1 MILLKSTYLGHWE
14 EHRMKIYSVMNID
27 IIDSRKIINRE
38 VFQKA
43 LKVYLKELSDEYT
56 SILVAP
62 ITITLGDEWQ
72 VVLREVKESY
82 NVYMAIKEYLNA
94 QGLGCYCGI
103 GIGTISTDEAM
114 DTREMDGQAFIL
126 AREGLNIAKRNKKA
140 YNRAIPTKDCK
151 VYLKGPHALKH
162 KKSQGELEKEGKVED
177 PIIDFEAMINNV
189 IQNNELHL
197 KKLTKVQKQVIEAY
211 KKLGSYSAVQDKEKI
226 SKSNVS
232 NRLRASNYWLMM
244 RLRSQVAVALV

>member
-1 MILLKSTYLGHWE
+1 
-14 EHRMKIYSVMNID
+14 MNID

-38 VFQKA
+38 AFQKA

-94 QGLGCYCGI
+94 QGVGCYCGI
-103 GIGTISTDEAM
+103 GIGSISTDEAR

-140 YNRAIPTKDCK
+140 YNKVIPTKDCK
-151 VYLKGPHALKH
+151 VYLRGPHATKYRTPQNESEEQLI
-162 KKSQGELEKEGKVED
+162 GE
-177 PIIDFEAMINNV
+177 IIDFEEMINNV
-189 IQNNELHL
+189 IQNNELQL

-211 KKLGSYSAVQDKEKI
+211 KRLGSYSAVENKEKI

-232 NRLRASNYWLMM
+232 NRLRASNYWLMKANQEM
-244 RLRSQVAVALV
+244 IYKLLKGYELYLKRGI